1 MMTSLFSAILTLL
14 IICFAFDMMLGGKV
28 GLTKGIAGLGTSLF
42 AQIVQTL
49 FQIVLQ
55 ITGSLIPA
63 CFKLIGSTIGSVF
76 KGTGWIFNQGFKF
89 TARGRKGLLIL
100 GPGENLKPGVSYR
113 GLYDYSQTASKQ
125 EVGALA
131 VGDPQKGDF
140 WLGRYIGLEGS
151 KAKTYSDIW
160 LPNNFLHEHL
170 LIVGATGSGKTE
182 LLLKSAGN
190 LMRQGNLV
198 LVDAAGFLG
207 DRLLPAA
214 RSNGSKLICWDIGA
228 KNNRVVWNFLEELE
242 KFGSEKEIRAIAE
255 ALYGQ
260 YDDTEPNAA
269 FWKRDTGWLTAILG
283 LVVASRKQGWSNY
296 KYEPSDLPGLVMD
309 RDSVN
314 DLLTNLPYQIT
325 AQWKPDLISYLMLP
339 DDRFAL
345 DVSFL
350 QNKLSPFKDPDVR
363 AICDGKSDVFLIQAL
378 NGNKKHTL
386 VIGQNLADGKFGT
399 ALAAVMISYVMNVMY
414 RRMKNPNFKWNP
426 TYIICDEAPRLENIK
441 YEELTA
447 IGRNATVG
455 VVLMCQSI
463 DQFKDKTLPALNNCR
478 TQIFLQGVSLKT
490 AEWLS
495 KQLGEYERQEMTMT
509 NNGVVGPS
517 PWNQRQ
523 IGYKRVPI
531 LGVHELTTRPDSKF
545 PKRNAVIRVNESHSP
560 VTKTFLT
567 DYSTN

>member
-1 MMTSLFSAILTLL
+1 MTSLFSLILTLL
-14 IICFAFDMMLGGKV
+14 ILSFGVDMMLGGKV
-28 GLTKGIAGLGTSLF
+28 GLTKGIMGLFSSLF
-42 AQIVQTL
+42 TQIVQAL

-63 CFKLIGSTIGSVF
+63 IVNLMGSTVGSVF
-76 KGTGWIFNQGFKF
+76 KGIGWTLNQILKF
-89 TARGRKGLLIL
+89 LARGRKGVLIL
-100 GPGENLKPGVSYR
+100 GPGENLKPGVGYR
-113 GLYDYSQTASKQ
+113 SLYDYSQTASKQ
-125 EVGALA
+125 EIAALA

-140 WLGRYIGLEGS
+140 WLGRYLGLQGS
-151 KAKTYSDIW
+151 KTKTYSDLW
-160 LPNNFLHEHL
+160 LPNDFLHEHL

-207 DRLLPAA
+207 DRLFPAA
-214 RSNGSKLICWDIGA
+214 RSAGSKMICWDIGS

-242 KFGSEKEIRAIAE
+242 KFGAEQEIRAIAE

-260 YDDTEPNAA
+260 YDDTDKNAA
-269 FWKRDTGWLTAILG
+269 FWKRDTGWLTAILAI
-283 LVVASRKQGWSNY
+283 VVASRKEGLLAI
-296 KYEPSDLPGLVMD
+296 KLEPSDLPTLVMD
-309 RDSVN
+309 RDGIRA
-314 DLLTNLPYQIT
+314 LLGNLPQAA
-325 AQWKPDLISYLMLP
+325 AQWEPDLISYLMLA

-345 DVSFL
+345 DLSFL
-350 QNKLSPFKDPDVR
+350 QNKLSPFKDPDVK
-363 AICDGKSDVFLIQAL
+363 AICDGQSGVYILPAL

-386 VIGQNLADGKFGT
+386 VIGQNLADGKFAT

-414 RRMKNPNFKWNP
+414 RRMRNPNYKWNP

-441 YEELTA
+441 YGELTA
-447 IGRNATVG
+447 IGRNAKAS

-463 DQFKDKTLPALNNCR
+463 DQFQEKTLPALNNCR

-509 NNGVVGPS
+509 STGVVGPS

-523 IGYKRVPI
+523 IGYKRVPV
-531 LGVHELTTRPDSKF
+531 LGIRELTTRPDGKF
-545 PKRNAVIRVNESHSP
+545 PKRNAAIRVTNSRSP
-560 VTKTFLT
+560 MTKTFLT
-567 DYSTN
+567 DYSTT

>member
-28 GLTKGIAGLGTSLF
+28 GLTKGIAGVGTSLF

-63 CFKLIGSTIGSVF
+63 CFKLMGSTIGSVF

-100 GPGENLKPGVSYR
+100 GPSENLKPGVSYR

-125 EVGALA
+125 EVAALA

-214 RSNGSKLICWDIGA
+214 RNNGSKLICWDIGA

-296 KYEPSDLPGLVMD
+296 KYEPGDLPGLVMD

-345 DVSFL
+345 DISFL

-363 AICDGKSDVFLIQAL
+363 AICDGQSDIFLIQAL
-378 NGNKKHTL
+378 NGKKKHTL

-414 RRMKNPNFKWNP
+414 RRMKNPNFSWNP
-426 TYIICDEAPRLENIK
+426 SNFSKTAGRRKAIANCSGCDNNLNRSGFRPDEIGK
-441 YEELTA
+441 
-447 IGRNATVG
+447 GRN
-455 VVLMCQSI
+455 LSI
-463 DQFKDKTLPALNNCR
+463 
-478 TQIFLQGVSLKT
+478 
-490 AEWLS
+490 
-495 KQLGEYERQEMTMT
+495 
-509 NNGVVGPS
+509 
-517 PWNQRQ
+517 
-523 IGYKRVPI
+523 
-531 LGVHELTTRPDSKF
+531 
-545 PKRNAVIRVNESHSP
+545 
-560 VTKTFLT
+560 
-567 DYSTN
+567 ST

>member
-1 MMTSLFSAILTLL
+1 MMTSLFSAILSLL
-14 IICFAFDMMLGGKV
+14 IICFALDMMLGGKL
-28 GLTKGIAGLGTSLF
+28 GLTKGIAGLCTSVF
-42 AQIVQTL
+42 GQIVQTL

-76 KGTGWIFNQGFKF
+76 KGSGWIFNQGFKF

-125 EVGALA
+125 EIAALA

-140 WLGRYIGLEGS
+140 WLGRYLGLQGS

-160 LPNNFLHEHL
+160 LPNGFLHEHL

-260 YDDTEPNAA
+260 YDDTGPLAA
-269 FWKRDTGWLTAILG
+269 FWKRDIGWLSAILG

-296 KYEPSDLPGLVMD
+296 KYEPSDLPSLVMD
-309 RDSVN
+309 RNSVN
-314 DLLTNLPYQIT
+314 DLLNNLPYQIT
-325 AQWKPDLISYLMLP
+325 AQWKPDLISYLMFP

-345 DVSFL
+345 DISFL

-490 AEWLS
+490 AKWLS
-495 KQLGEYERQEMTMT
+495 EQLGEYERQEMTMT

-531 LGVHELTTRPDSKF
+531 LGVHELTTRPDGKF